1 MIDRNSPLPIYY
13 QLQQLLKE
21 QIESNALKVGDQLP
35 TEQEMCA
42 QYHISRAPV
51 RQALHALT
59 QEGYIYRQAGVG
71 TFVAEKPRA
80 SSEQQVTLRFLAY
93 DVRWAALMERAVQH
107 WNTIHSGHN
116 IRLDVIIPSQ
126 SEFHQTLCSSVGSD
140 NVPDIISIDY
150 VWIARYAQLGYLL
163 DLDEME
169 PDFATRVKS
178 ELETPVLRNNIIKG
192 RLYGLPIQAD
202 VTGFWYRR
210 DWFEAEGL
218 NPPETWDE
226 WLTLLEYF
234 SRDSIK
240 ARYGHRWPVAFPVST
255 TTGEATLNLLLPFI
269 WAAGGTLLDKE
280 GYFTTDERPVF
291 QALTFLR
298 QIVRE
303 RHYLPD
309 DVASF
314 HWWNIPHLLAQDK
327 VPMTLGGT
335 YEWPAISE
343 ESGWEREEM
352 TRRLGFVPIP
362 RPNTSSAPVAS
373 LGGTTWAIMRHSKQ
387 RELSL
392 EILKMAME
400 PKIMLDFC
408 ERELQISSL
417 QPLNQRLIEG
427 NKHQWM
433 QTVVP
438 MLAAARPRPMLENY
452 VQTSSFIQRMFE
464 MVFVEDVPVETAI
477 QQTKCALKLLVG

>member
-21 QIESNALKVGDQLP
+21 QIKGDSFKAGDRLP
-35 TEQEMCA
+35 TEQEMCT

-71 TFVAEKPRA
+71 TFVAENPLA
-80 SSEQQVTLRFLAY
+80 SSEQQNTLRFLAY
-93 DVRWAALMERAVQH
+93 DVRWVTLMEQAIQH
-107 WNTIHSGHN
+107 WNAAHPHRDIH
-116 IRLDVIIPSQ
+116 LDVTMPSQ
-126 SEFHQTLCSSVGSD
+126 SEFHQTLCSSVGND
-140 NVPDIISIDY
+140 NIPDIVSIDY
-150 VWIARYAQLGYLL
+150 VWVARYARLGYLL
-163 DLDEME
+163 ALDTLA
-169 PDFATRVKS
+169 PDFVTRMKE
-178 ELETPVLRNNIIKG
+178 ELEPPVLRNNTLNG
-192 RLYGLPIQAD
+192 HLYGLPIQAD
-202 VTGFWYRR
+202 VTGLWYRR

-218 NPPETWDE
+218 NPPETWDD

-234 SRDSIK
+234 SQDSVK

-269 WAAGGTLLDKE
+269 WAAGGTLLDKD
-280 GYFTTDERPVF
+280 GHFTADERPIF

-298 QIVRE
+298 KITWE
-303 RHYLPD
+303 YHYLPD

-352 TRRLGFVPIP
+352 TRHLGFVPIP
-362 RPNTSSAPVAS
+362 RPATNSASVTS
-373 LGGTTWAIMRHSKQ
+373 LGGTTWAIMRQSEH
-387 RELSL
+387 RELSM

-400 PKIMLDFC
+400 SETVLSFC

-417 QPLNQRLIEG
+417 KAINQQFIEG
-427 NKHQWM
+427 RQHQWM

-438 MLAAARPRPMLENY
+438 LLAVARPRPMLENY
-452 VQTSSFIQRMFE
+452 VQVSRFLQRMFE
-464 MVFVEDVPVETAI
+464 MVLVENINIKTAV
-477 QQTKCALKLLVG
+477 QWAKHTLELLVD